1 MNFHVL
7 TLFPEMIRNG
17 MNTSITGRAINAG
30 ILSVEAINIRDYAFN
45 KHQKVDDY
53 TYGGGAGMLMQAE
66 PVYLAYEAI
75 AEKAGKRPRVVYLT
89 PQDRCLISRW
99 QETWRKRKTWFS
111 FAVTMRGLT
120 SVFWR
125 KL

>member
-75 AEKAGKRPRVVYLT
+75 AE
-89 PQDRCLISRW
+89 I
-99 QETWRKRKTWFS
+99 WRKRKTWFS
-111 FAVTMRGLT
+111 FAVTMRGLM